1 MFLFYILTIITQQLL
16 HQFKPL
22 SPLKFRGT
30 INDIKKY
37 ETLFFQIIQ
46 KVVLDESNLKKVLVK
61 LKQNIEY
68 EDNNLVTLYMYWKS
82 VDVKFVK
89 DNVLDWVKFMQ
100 DGGNIYKNCGDG
112 NKLGD
117 KDGNVLEK
125 VKFMQDGGIIYNN
138 CSDKDANKS
147 DGFTINDNNYNV
159 NNIDSNKNCYTNTN
173 STNGSNLNIVSPY
186 SNVFFESYCLL
197 LQGSGDYDV
206 SLYQWFVFEILKR
219 EQEEGLLNIYMAL
232 INLLSVFIY

>member
-68 EDNNLVTLYMYWKS
+68 EDNNLVT
-82 VDVKFVK
+82 
-89 DNVLDWVKFMQ
+89 
-100 DGGNIYKNCGDG
+100 IYNNCGDKDA
-112 NKLGD
+112 NKSD